1 MDETGAK
8 PGEAGR
14 YESNL
19 PEYPGFIQFPY
30 PFTLAHFRA
39 WWELSIRPM
48 KGKAKTETNVFV
60 DDWPGAKELITRFGD
75 WRIDGVSLADLQ
87 ADNVPM
93 EVVSW
98 VTDCADDYIAPQ
110 LSQKKRLLLSIATWL
125 EK

>member
-1 MDETGAK
+1 MDVGYQ
-8 PGEAGR
+8 PGSPGRFEA
-14 YESNL
+14 NL
-19 PEYPGFIQFPY
+19 PSYPGYIQFPY

-39 WWELSIRPM
+39 WWEMSVKPQ
-48 KGKAKTETNVFV
+48 KGKAKADTNLFV
-60 DDWPGAKELITRFGD
+60 DDWPGAKELIIKYGD
-75 WRIDGVSLADLQ
+75 WRIEGVSLADLQ

-98 VTDCADDYIAPQ
+98 VTDCADEYISPQ